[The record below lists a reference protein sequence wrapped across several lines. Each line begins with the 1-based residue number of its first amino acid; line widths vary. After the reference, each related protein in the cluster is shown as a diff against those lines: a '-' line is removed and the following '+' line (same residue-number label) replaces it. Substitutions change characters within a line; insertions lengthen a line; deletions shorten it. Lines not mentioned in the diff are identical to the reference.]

1 MQCTTIHTAVMSLLP
16 CCYRCYCC
24 LQELSEDQ
32 LVHVLT
38 QPKHALCKQY
48 AHLLAMNG
56 ARFK

>member
-1 MQCTTIHTAVMSLLP
+1 MCCTCP
-16 CCYRCYCC
+16 D
-24 LQELSEDQ
+24 QELTEDQ

-38 QPKHALCKQY
+38 EPKHALCKQY